1 MKTKPP
7 PDRRKFANHWDE
19 IEYLYHKVLYW
30 LYEREEESKARPF
43 ADRLGKVLAK
53 ADPKQEAILG
63 QECRS
68 LVYETK
74 GDFPK
79 AIAHRDQ
86 EIRLIRRLHEISL
99 GTATEAITLRDYGY
113 ADLSA
118 RLDLLARLY
127 HVAGQLDRAITTLEE
142 SKRLC
147 KEHGIR
153 FDAADMLAEYQEENR
168 GTLNGPAN
176 GGRDFASGG
185 PSALAGKPRGRMGA
199 QQ

>member
-19 IEYLYHKVLYW
+19 IEYLYHKLLYW
-30 LYEREEESKARPF
+30 LYEREDESKARAY
-43 ADRLGKVLAK
+43 ADRLEKVLAK

-68 LVYETK
+68 LVSETK

-79 AIAHRDQ
+79 AIEHREH
-86 EIRLIRRLHEISL
+86 EIRLIRCLHEISL
-99 GTATEAITLRDYGY
+99 GTATEPITLRDYGY
-113 ADLSA
+113 PDLSA

-127 HVAGQLDRAITTLEE
+127 HSAGQLDRAITTLEE

-147 KEHGIR
+147 KEHRIR
-153 FDAADMLAEYQEENR
+153 FDAADMLAEYREEKRAGCNV
-168 GTLNGPAN
+168 PA
-176 GGRDFASGG
+176 R
-185 PSALAGKPRGRMGA
+185 R
-199 QQ
+199 